1 MGVEVNPNYTSGHD
15 RQAPSA
21 MMFGPV
27 KATLMKASAGPVWSV
42 PIPRFSGGA
51 MVASTRPVWHI
62 QPHDDPAR
70 GRSHGAW
77 GSAASYLPATLSTAS
92 ATASTSTANAGGAVA
107 RHVPHVE
114 RSDRHIVGLT
124 HADEPGRRLVHT
136 EPANAH
142 RACTHKALHDCCVAI
157 RRVDRRVA
165 GSNRLRGVIKHE
177 QQACCS
183 QFRSTAAARC
193 VAARRRARPFP
204 GADPMLD
211 ARRSNTTP
219 RPVGGRL

>member
-1 MGVEVNPNYTSGHD
+1 
-15 RQAPSA
+15 

-27 KATLMKASAGPVWSV
+27 KATLMKSSAGPVWSV
-42 PIPRFSGGA
+42 PVPRFSGGA
-51 MVASTRPVWHI
+51 MVVSTRPVWHI

-92 ATASTSTANAGGAVA
+92 ATAATDTATARGAVA
-107 RHVPHVE
+107 RHVPRVE
-114 RSDRHIVGLT
+114 RSDRHIAGLA
-124 HADEPGRRLVHT
+124 HADVPDRRLVYT
-136 EPANAH
+136 EPANAY
-142 RACTHKALHDCCVAI
+142 RARINKALHDCCVAI
-157 RRVDRRVA
+157 RRSAPGRRPSTA
-165 GSNRLRGVIKHE
+165 GVMAHE
-177 QQACCS
+177 QRASCS
-183 QFRSTAAARC
+183 PFRSMAGARC

>member
-1 MGVEVNPNYTSGHD
+1 
-15 RQAPSA
+15 

-27 KATLMKASAGPVWSV
+27 TASLMKSSAGTVWSV
-42 PIPRFSGGA
+42 PVPRFSGGV
-51 MVASTRPVWHI
+51 MVASTRPVRHI
-62 QPHDDPAR
+62 QPRDDPAR

-92 ATASTSTANAGGAVA
+92 ATASTATATATAGGAVA

-114 RSDRHIVGLT
+114 RSDRHTVGLA
-124 HADEPGRRLVHT
+124 HADVPDRRLVYT
-136 EPANAH
+136 EPANAY
-142 RACTHKALHDCCVAI
+142 RARINKALHDCCVAI
-157 RRVDRRVA
+157 RRSAPGRRPSTA
-165 GSNRLRGVIKHE
+165 GVMAHE
-177 QQACCS
+177 QRACCS
-183 QFRSTAAARC
+183 PFRSMAAARC

>member
-1 MGVEVNPNYTSGHD
+1 
-15 RQAPSA
+15 

-27 KATLMKASAGPVWSV
+27 TASLMKSSAGTVGSV
-42 PIPRFSGGA
+42 PVPRFSGGV
-51 MVASTRPVWHI
+51 MVASTRPVRHI
-62 QPHDDPAR
+62 QPHNDPAR

-92 ATASTSTANAGGAVA
+92 ATAATATATARGAVA

-114 RSDRHIVGLT
+114 RSDRHIVGLA
-124 HADEPGRRLVHT
+124 HADVPGRRLVHT
-136 EPANAH
+136 EPVNKPCARIH
-142 RACTHKALHDCCVAI
+142 EALHDCCVAI
-157 RRVDRRVA
+157 RRSAPGRRPSTA
-165 GSNRLRGVIKHE
+165 GVMAHE
-177 QQACCS
+177 QRACCS
-183 QFRSTAAARC
+183 PFRSMAAAWC